1 MTCAYHSQFG
11 TKKKNA
17 DGSESDFK
25 EFTSLLGSQKK
36 KLLKGIPQD
45 SINFCM
51 LTHET
56 L

>member
-1 MTCAYHSQFG
+1 MTWAYHSQFG
-11 TKKKNA
+11 TKKNA
-17 DGSESDFK
+17 DGSESDIK

-45 SINFCM
+45 SMNFCM
-51 LTHET
+51 LTYET